1 MGKRQNYLASLSDGK
16 FTLSRGTPFEAKI
29 EGLALV
35 RTSSVITEPLVF
47 DGDFSII
54 DINSG
59 KFIVRAESKKKLL
72 EYWEMK
78 QKCYEPPIE
87 ERIAEIRK
95 TDTYKESVILL
106 NNEKKFWRD
115 SGYLIEG
122 R

>member
-1 MGKRQNYLASLSDGK
+1 MAKRQNYLVRLSNGS

-35 RTSSVITEPLVF
+35 RISTEPLVF

-59 KFIVRAESKKKLL
+59 KYIVRAGTKKKLL
-72 EYWEMK
+72 EYWEITQDCNYPLDK
-78 QKCYEPPIE
+78 
-87 ERIAEIRK
+87 RIAEIRK
-95 TDTYKESVILL
+95 TDKYKESVILL
-106 NNEKKFWRD
+106 NNEKKVWRD

>member
-1 MGKRQNYLASLSDGK
+1 MKKRQNYLVRLSNGS
-16 FTLSRGTPFEAKI
+16 FILSRGTPFESEI

-35 RTSSVITEPLVF
+35 RISTEPLVF

-59 KFIVRAESKKKLL
+59 KYIVRAGTKKKLL
-72 EYWEMK
+72 EYWEIK
-78 QKCYEPPIE
+78 QECYYPPIE

-95 TDTYKESVILL
+95 TDKYKESVILL
-106 NNEKKFWRD
+106 NNEKKVWRD

>member
-1 MGKRQNYLASLSDGK
+1 MGKRQNYLVRLSDGS
-16 FTLSRGTPFEAKI
+16 FTLSRGTPFEDKI

-35 RTSSVITEPLVF
+35 RISTEPLVF

-59 KFIVRAESKKKLL
+59 KYIVRAGTKKKLL
-72 EYWEMK
+72 EYWEIK
-78 QKCYEPPIE
+78 QACNYSLEK
-87 ERIAEIRK
+87 RIAEIRK
-95 TDTYKESVILL
+95 TDKYKESVILL
-106 NNEKKFWRD
+106 NNEKKVWRD

>member
-1 MGKRQNYLASLSDGK
+1 MGKRQNYLVRLSNGS
-16 FTLSRGTPFEAKI
+16 FILSRGTPFESEI

-35 RTSSVITEPLVF
+35 RISTEPLVF

-59 KFIVRAESKKKLL
+59 KYIVRAGTKKKLL
-72 EYWEMK
+72 EYWEIK
-78 QKCYEPPIE
+78 QACNYSLEK
-87 ERIAEIRK
+87 RIAEIRK
-95 TDTYKESVILL
+95 TDKYKESVILL
-106 NNEKKFWRD
+106 NNEKKVWRD

>member
-1 MGKRQNYLASLSDGK
+1 MGKTQNYLVALPDGS
-16 FTLSRGTPFEAKI
+16 FTLSRGTPFESKI

-35 RTSSVITEPLVF
+35 RISTEPLVF

-59 KFIVRAESKKKLL
+59 KFIVRAETKKKLL
-72 EYWEMK
+72 EYWKIK
-78 QKCYEPPIE
+78 QECFCPPIE
-87 ERIAEIRK
+87 EKIVEIRK
-95 TDTYKESVILL
+95 TDKYKESVILL